1 MDAANESMRPLQA
14 CRTAVQFDPAADH
27 DYASMVVG
35 VFVAVAGALF
45 LAEPVV
51 DPIALGSVRVRPI
64 ALSVVVLSVGFG
76 LGAVV
81 FLRRGDR
88 LIGLAH
94 AIGAGGWA
102 LVALGTAFGSGLAL
116 LLGLAVLIGG
126 SVFLVVQSRSLR

>member
-1 MDAANESMRPLQA
+1 VSL
-14 CRTAVQFDPAADH
+14 DPATDR
-27 DYASMVVG
+27 DYASIVVG
-35 VFVAVAGALF
+35 VFVAVAGVLF

-51 DPIALGSVRVRPI
+51 DPIALGSLRVRPI

-94 AIGAGGWA
+94 AIGASGWA
-102 LVALGTAFGSGLAL
+102 LVALGTAVGSGLAL
-116 LLGLAVLIGG
+116 LLGLAVLVGG